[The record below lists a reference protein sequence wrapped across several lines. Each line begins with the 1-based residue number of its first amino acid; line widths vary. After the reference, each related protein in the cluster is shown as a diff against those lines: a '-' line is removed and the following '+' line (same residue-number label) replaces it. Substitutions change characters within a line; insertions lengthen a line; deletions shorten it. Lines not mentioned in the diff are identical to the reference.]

1 MIFAMTPEEHMKL
14 DRSLALAEEN
24 NAILRGMRR
33 TQRITAIM
41 HILYWVIIIGVSV
54 GAFYFIQPYLTF
66 LTGGLLAPSAHG
78 ETGGSEL
85 DTLLNALK
93 QAQSSGASLQDLL
106 K

>member
-54 GAFYFIQPYLTF
+54 GAFYFIQPYLSF
-66 LTGGLLAPSAHG
+66 LTGLVLPSGTNAQ
-78 ETGGSEL
+78 TGGSEF
-85 DTLLNALK
+85 DGILNALK